1 MSEAPAKILLRDVIR
16 PIPGLENALIAV
28 SFFRRRH
35 RRGKRGRDLGH
46 YRDSVRISLHYL
58 YEARRDGWRGS
69 IRAALKL

>member
-1 MSEAPAKILLRDVIR
+1 
-16 PIPGLENALIAV
+16 V